1 MFRLLKLV
9 LLLLVI
15 GVVAVVA
22 FGYGWRSGEGS
33 SESVGTTGS
42 RIDDARQAGVEIA
55 GRVADGATKA
65 EAVLAEAR
73 LTTKIKSKIAL
84 DDTLDGSRVTVDTTG
99 TVVTIKG
106 SVASSAQR
114 TRALQLARETDGV
127 TSVVDRLEVGGR

>member
-1 MFRLLKLV
+1 
-9 LLLLVI
+9 
-15 GVVAVVA
+15 
-22 FGYGWRSGEGS
+22 
-33 SESVGTTGS
+33 VGTTGS

-84 DDTLDGSRVTVDTTG
+84 DDTLDGSRVTVDTAG